1 MWRSRRHWI
10 RRREGRLMAVG
21 MNRETG
27 KPLSDADHLRQ
38 SIRDILSTR
47 IGTRTMLRDYG
58 SNIPELVDEPINRS
72 TIAAI
77 KADVINAL
85 NVWEPRMK
93 INRVTLTEVLAS
105 GQLTFDLELV
115 YLPNGQVI
123 ALKGV
128 TI

>member
-1 MWRSRRHWI
+1 
-10 RRREGRLMAVG
+10 MAVG

-38 SIRDILSTR
+38 SIRDILATR

-58 SNIPELVDEPINRS
+58 SNIPELVDQPINRS

-85 NVWEPRMK
+85 NIWEPRMR
-93 INRVTLTEVLAS
+93 IDRVILSEVLAS
-105 GQLTFDLELV
+105 GQLTFDLELT
-115 YLPNGQVI
+115 YLPNGQAI
-123 ALKGV
+123 ALKG
-128 TI
+128 ISI

>member
-1 MWRSRRHWI
+1 
-10 RRREGRLMAVG
+10 MAVG

-58 SNIPELVDEPINRS
+58 SNIPELVDQPTNRS

-77 KADVINAL
+77 RADVINAL
-85 NVWEPRMK
+85 NIWEPRMR
-93 INRVTLTEVLAS
+93 IDRVTLSEVLAS
-105 GQLTFDLELV
+105 GSITFDLELT
-115 YLPNGQVI
+115 YLPNGEAI
-123 ALKGV
+123 ALRGV

>member
-1 MWRSRRHWI
+1 
-10 RRREGRLMAVG
+10 MAVG

-27 KPLSDADHLRQ
+27 KALSDADHLRQ

-58 SNIPELVDEPINRS
+58 SNIPELVDLPTNQS

-77 KADVINAL
+77 RADVINAL
-85 NVWEPRMK
+85 NIWEPRMK
-93 INRVTLTEVLAS
+93 VNRVTLTEIQA
-105 GQLTFDLELV
+105 GHLTFDLELT
-115 YLPNGQVI
+115 YLPNGQPI
-123 ALKGV
+123 ALKGI

>member
-1 MWRSRRHWI
+1 
-10 RRREGRLMAVG
+10 MAVG

-27 KPLSDADHLRQ
+27 KALSDADHLRQ

-58 SNIPELVDEPINRS
+58 SNIPELVDLPINQT

-77 KADVINAL
+77 KADMINAL
-85 NVWEPRMK
+85 NVWEPRMRV
-93 INRVTLTEVLAS
+93 NRVKLSEVLAS
-105 GQLTFDLELV
+105 GQLTFDVYLT

-123 ALKGV
+123 ELKGV

>member
-1 MWRSRRHWI
+1 
-10 RRREGRLMAVG
+10 

-38 SIRDILSTR
+38 SIRDILATR

-58 SNIPELVDEPINRS
+58 SNIPELVDQPINRS

-85 NVWEPRMK
+85 NIWEPRMR
-93 INRVTLTEVLAS
+93 IDRVILSEVLAS
-105 GQLTFDLELV
+105 GQLTFDLELT
-115 YLPNGQVI
+115 YLPNGQAI
-123 ALKGV
+123 ALKGI

>member
-1 MWRSRRHWI
+1 
-10 RRREGRLMAVG
+10 

>member
-1 MWRSRRHWI
+1 
-10 RRREGRLMAVG
+10 MAVG

-27 KPLSDADHLRQ
+27 KAVSDADHLRQ

-58 SNIPELVDEPINRS
+58 SNIPELVDLPINQT

-85 NVWEPRMK
+85 NVWEPRMRVNK
-93 INRVTLTEVLAS
+93 VTLTEILAT
-105 GQLTFDLELV
+105 GQLTFDLELT
-115 YLPNGQVI
+115 YLPNGQPI
-123 ALKGV
+123 ALRGI

>member
-1 MWRSRRHWI
+1 
-10 RRREGRLMAVG
+10 MAVG

-27 KPLSDADHLRQ
+27 KALSDADHLRQ

-58 SNIPELVDEPINRS
+58 SNIPELVDLPINQT

-77 KADVINAL
+77 KADMIDAL
-85 NVWEPRMK
+85 NNWEPRMRV
-93 INRVTLTEVLAS
+93 NRVVLTEVLSS
-105 GQLTFDLELV
+105 GSFTFDVYLT

-123 ALKGV
+123 ELKGV

>member
-1 MWRSRRHWI
+1 
-10 RRREGRLMAVG
+10 MAVG

-27 KPLSDADHLRQ
+27 KAVSDADHLRQ

-58 SNIPELVDEPINRS
+58 SNIPELVDLPINQT

-85 NVWEPRMK
+85 NVWEPRMRVNK
-93 INRVTLTEVLAS
+93 VTLTEILAT
-105 GQLTFDLELV
+105 G
-115 YLPNGQVI
+115 PI
-123 ALKGV
+123 ALRGI

>member
-1 MWRSRRHWI
+1 
-10 RRREGRLMAVG
+10 MAVG

-38 SIRDILSTR
+38 SIRDVLSTR

-58 SNIPELVDEPINRS
+58 SNIPELVDQPINRS

-77 KADVINAL
+77 RADVINAL
-85 NVWEPRMK
+85 NIWEPRMR
-93 INRVTLTEVLAS
+93 IDRVVLSEVLAS
-105 GQLTFDLELV
+105 GSITFDLDLT
-115 YLPNGQVI
+115 YLPNGEAI
-123 ALKGV
+123 ALRGV

>member
-1 MWRSRRHWI
+1 
-10 RRREGRLMAVG
+10 MAVG

-27 KPLSDADHLRQ
+27 KPVSDADHLRQ

-58 SNIPELVDEPINRS
+58 SNIPELVDLPINQT

-77 KADVINAL
+77 KADMINAL
-85 NVWEPRMK
+85 NVWEPRMRV
-93 INRVTLTEVLAS
+93 NRVVLSEILSS
-105 GQLTFDLELV
+105 GSITFDVYLT

-123 ALKGV
+123 ELKGV

>member
-1 MWRSRRHWI
+1 
-10 RRREGRLMAVG
+10 MAVG

-85 NVWEPRMK
+85 NIWEPRMK
-93 INRVTLTEVLAS
+93 IKRVTLTEVLAS

>member
-1 MWRSRRHWI
+1 
-10 RRREGRLMAVG
+10 MAVG

-38 SIRDILSTR
+38 SIRDVLSTR

-58 SNIPELVDEPINRS
+58 SNIPELVDQPINRS

-85 NVWEPRMK
+85 NIWEPRMR
-93 INRVTLTEVLAS
+93 IDRVVLAEVLAS
-105 GQLTFDLELV
+105 GSITFDLDLT
-115 YLPNGQVI
+115 YLPNGEAI

>member
-1 MWRSRRHWI
+1 
-10 RRREGRLMAVG
+10 MAVG

-27 KPLSDADHLRQ
+27 KPVSDADHLRQ

-58 SNIPELVDEPINRS
+58 SNIPELVDLPINQT

-77 KADVINAL
+77 KADMINAL
-85 NVWEPRMK
+85 NIWEPRMRV
-93 INRVTLTEVLAS
+93 NRVVLSEVLAS
-105 GQLTFDLELV
+105 GAITFDVYLT

-123 ALKGV
+123 ELKGV

>member
-1 MWRSRRHWI
+1 
-10 RRREGRLMAVG
+10 MAVG

-85 NVWEPRMK
+85 NIWEPRMK
-93 INRVTLTEVLAS
+93 INRVILTEVQAS

>member
-1 MWRSRRHWI
+1 
-10 RRREGRLMAVG
+10 MAVG

-38 SIRDILSTR
+38 SIRDVLSTR

-58 SNIPELVDEPINRS
+58 SNIPELVDQPINRS

-85 NVWEPRMK
+85 NIWEPRMR
-93 INRVTLTEVLAS
+93 IDRVILSEVLAS
-105 GQLTFDLELV
+105 GQLTFDLELT
-115 YLPNGQVI
+115 YLPNGQAI
-123 ALKGV
+123 ALKG
-128 TI
+128 ISI

>member
-1 MWRSRRHWI
+1 
-10 RRREGRLMAVG
+10 MAVE
-21 MNRETG
+21 MNRETD

-58 SNIPELVDEPINRS
+58 SNIPELVDQPINRS

-85 NVWEPRMK
+85 NIWEPRMR
-93 INRVTLTEVLAS
+93 IDQVVLSEVLAS
-105 GQLTFDLELV
+105 GSITFDLFLT
-115 YLPNGQVI
+115 YLPNGEAI
-123 ALKGV
+123 ALRGV

>member
-1 MWRSRRHWI
+1 
-10 RRREGRLMAVG
+10 MAVG

-38 SIRDILSTR
+38 SIRDILATR

-58 SNIPELVDEPINRS
+58 SNIPELVDQPINRS

-85 NVWEPRMK
+85 NIWEPRMR
-93 INRVTLTEVLAS
+93 IDRVTLSEVLAS
-105 GQLTFDLELV
+105 GQLTFDLELT
-115 YLPNGQVI
+115 YLPNGQAI
-123 ALKGV
+123 ALKGI

>member
-1 MWRSRRHWI
+1 
-10 RRREGRLMAVG
+10 

-38 SIRDILSTR
+38 SIRDVLSTR

-58 SNIPELVDEPINRS
+58 SNIPELVDQPINRS

-77 KADVINAL
+77 RADVINAL
-85 NVWEPRMK
+85 NIWEPRMR
-93 INRVTLTEVLAS
+93 IDRVVLSEVLAS
-105 GQLTFDLELV
+105 GSITFDLDLT
-115 YLPNGQVI
+115 YLPNGEAI
-123 ALKGV
+123 ALRGV

>member
-1 MWRSRRHWI
+1 
-10 RRREGRLMAVG
+10 MAVG